1 MILMNFKSLIKP
13 KKIEASPDNNNRYGV
28 FVVEPLERGFGI
40 TIGNSLRRILLSS
53 IEGTAVVAVK
63 INDVTHEYSTIAGV
77 KDDVIDI
84 ILNIKML
91 ELNSNSHDQRK
102 IYIRKKGVGTVT
114 AKDIEGDPLVEVLNP
129 DQYIA
134 TITDPNTELN
144 IEMFV
149 ERGLGYVPSEELK
162 NKFNDVQ
169 VITVDAIFTP
179 IKKANFKVDNA
190 RVGQS
195 TDYDKLTLEVE
206 TDGSIAPEDAIGF
219 AAKILKDHMDLFINF
234 EEPDEMEEFEY
245 SEVRND
251 QILELLDKSIEE
263 LELSVRAY
271 NCLKNANIKTLAELC
286 SKTDTD
292 MLKTKNFGRKSLEE
306 IKKVLHELGLGLGMD
321 LEAIGYDKNKLKRD
335 EDAS

>member
-13 KKIEASPDNNNRYGV
+13 KKIEASPDNNNRHGV

-53 IEGTAVVAVK
+53 IEGTAVVAIK

-102 IYIRKKGVGTVT
+102 IYIRKKGAGTVT
-114 AKDIEGDPLVEVLNP
+114 AKDIEGDPLVEVLDP

-234 EEPDEMEEFEY
+234 EEPDEMEEFDY

-271 NCLKNANIKTLAELC
+271 NCLK
-286 SKTDTD
+286 
-292 MLKTKNFGRKSLEE
+292 MLILKLLLNFAAKQ
-306 IKKVLHELGLGLGMD
+306 IQ
-321 LEAIGYDKNKLKRD
+321 IC
-335 EDAS
+335 